1 MNGKNDK
8 IILLVVLWTVVAALV
23 LGLVPDEINYL
34 FLEFAVVAVIMFPIA
49 LGGFICSLKSK
60 QPSYIILTGWF
71 LLVTIGYMFF
81 LFQMGMETMR
91 LYMEMYEILKGL
103 HYSIQGSIPATAI

>member
-8 IILLVVLWTVVAALV
+8 IILLVVLWTVVATLV
-23 LGLVPDEINYL
+23 GLVPDEINYL

-81 LFQMGMETMR
+81 LFQMGMETMWT
-91 LYMEMYEILKGL
+91 YMGKYEILKGL
-103 HYSIQGSIPATAI
+103 HYSIQGSIPATAV